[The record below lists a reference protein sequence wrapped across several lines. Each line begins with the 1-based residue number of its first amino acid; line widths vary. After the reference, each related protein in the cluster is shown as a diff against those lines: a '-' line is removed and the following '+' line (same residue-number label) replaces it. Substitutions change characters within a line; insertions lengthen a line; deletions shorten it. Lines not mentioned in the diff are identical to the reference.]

1 MAFKRISLDDKK
13 KGLGADAFFKNT
25 KDFLADE
32 DNKDNTKKDSPIKI
46 IDLDENLN
54 FNSQLNNNTSDSE
67 NTIKDN
73 DVINS
78 NVNITDNSKIN
89 DAINDNNTITDN
101 IDSDDIINATDND
114 SDNDK
119 NDANDD
125 DVIKNIRKVIK
136 KRAKYT
142 DVHERRTYYLDK
154 DVVKKLDKLSTKYDL
169 DKSYLVNEALK
180 LFFKVLENKNKS

>member
-32 DNKDNTKKDSPIKI
+32 DNKDSTKKDSPIRI
-46 IDLDENLN
+46 IDLDENLSI
-54 FNSQLNNNTSDSE
+54 NSKLNNDTSDNK

-73 DVINS
+73 DIINS
-78 NVNITDNSKIN
+78 NANITDDSKIN
-89 DAINDNNTITDN
+89 DVINDNNTTTNN
-101 IDSDDIINATDND
+101 IDFDDIINVT
-114 SDNDK
+114 DNDK

-136 KRAKYT
+136 KRVKYT

>member
-25 KDFLADE
+25 KDFLVDE

-54 FNSQLNNNTSDSE
+54 SNSQLNNDTSNSE
-67 NTIKDN
+67 NIIKDN
-73 DVINS
+73 DIINS

-89 DAINDNNTITDN
+89 DTINDNNTITDN
-101 IDSDDIINATDND
+101 IDFDDIINVTD

-119 NDANDD
+119 NDVSND
-125 DVIKNIRKVIK
+125 DVIKSIRKVIK
-136 KRAKYT
+136 KRVKYT
-142 DVHERRTYYLDK
+142 DIHERRTYYLDK
-154 DVVKKLDKLSTKYDL
+154 DVVKKLDKLSNKYDL

>member
-25 KDFLADE
+25 KDFLVDE
-32 DNKDNTKKDSPIKI
+32 DKKDNTKKDSPIRI

-54 FNSQLNNNTSDSE
+54 SNGQLNNDTSTSE
-67 NTIKDN
+67 NIIKDN
-73 DVINS
+73 DIINS
-78 NVNITDNSKIN
+78 NANITDDSKIN
-89 DAINDNNTITDN
+89 DVINDSNTTTDN
-101 IDSDDIINATDND
+101 IDFDDIINATDND
-114 SDNDK
+114 IN
-119 NDANDD
+119 NANND
-125 DVIKNIRKVIK
+125 DVIKNIRKIIK
-136 KRAKYT
+136 KRVKYT